1 MSLNLIVAH
10 DKNKVIGNGLDIPW
24 NIKGEQKLFKELT
37 SYNIVIMGRKT
48 YDSIG
53 KKLPNRINIVIS
65 SINIDEE
72 LFLFR
77 AKSLND
83 AIDLC
88 RHIEDKDIY
97 IIGGATVYKEA
108 IETLDIDNIYITKI
122 DGEFEGDVYFPEFDE
137 SKYNKTIIN
146 EVNSE
151 DYNYTQYLYSKK

>member
-48 YDSIG
+48 YESIG

-65 SINIDEE
+65 STPIEEE
-72 LFLFR
+72 LFLVR

-88 RHIEDKDIY
+88 KYVDDRDLY

-108 IETLDIDNIYITKI
+108 IETLDIDNIYVTEI